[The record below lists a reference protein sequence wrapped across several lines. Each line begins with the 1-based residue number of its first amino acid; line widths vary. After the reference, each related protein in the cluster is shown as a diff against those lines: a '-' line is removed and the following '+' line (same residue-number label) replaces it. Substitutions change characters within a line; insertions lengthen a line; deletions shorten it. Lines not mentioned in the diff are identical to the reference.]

1 MNSMTRIGNRRTWL
15 SEIPGVLTLVLL
27 WVVLCSSGCG
37 SGRTP
42 SQAELPGVT
51 RATVDHLTREHAQL
65 RKSQVDDVAYH
76 LDIDVTRPGD
86 RFSGAVRIDYSLKK
100 VVRDLTVD
108 FSGGS
113 VDRIT
118 VNGRD
123 VEPDYNDFFITVSGE
138 DLRVG
143 SNVIE
148 IGYTQKYGTAGYGL
162 SRFIDQEDGRTY
174 LYSDLWP
181 YYANRLFPC
190 FDQPDLRAT
199 YELSVTVPA
208 DWVVSSSTREVA
220 IEDVPGEGPPRRRWN
235 FPRSAEFSTYLFSL
249 HAGPYRVWEAR
260 DDAIPLRLF
269 SRRSIAEHVDFEYWF
284 QWTRQGLEFYQ
295 EYFDIPYPYGKYD
308 QIIIPNFNYSAM
320 ENVAAVAFGEEY
332 VSRSSP
338 TREEREDVA
347 EIILHEMAHMW
358 FGNLVTMEW
367 WNGLWLNESSAEY
380 MSYLALASGIEG
392 SDVWHRFFLD
402 NKRSAYTADRRVTT
416 HPIEVPVA
424 DSVSFFLIFDSIT
437 YGKGSSVLK
446 QLAHYLGEDRFRE
459 GVSIYL
465 KDNALSNTRIEDFT
479 AAMER
484 AAGRDLDDWVE
495 QWLHQAGVNTIGV
508 DYTCADDRISS
519 FLVTQAAPE
528 GLPYLRQHRVQIGLY
543 RSDESGGMRVQSI
556 VPMTITGARTEVADA
571 IGRPCPV
578 MVHPNHGDWGYMR
591 VRLDDKTLSLVGSR
605 INDFDSPLLRS
616 MFWQNAWDMTR
627 DSTLSP
633 TAFVKLA
640 IDNIAKER
648 NEKIV
653 GQVLNSL
660 EGAMGYLHRIRPA
673 SKEALAEYGPRV
685 GALMWAQVLATEPGS
700 DLQRIWFDSYL
711 ATSHTTDELARL
723 EKILKGNLKVTGLAI
738 DQDRRWRIIARMNTM
753 AHPGAA
759 ELARAEAER
768 DRSEHGVRGVILAE
782 AGRPDLDIK
791 RKWLEQIQDKGSA
804 LSLSKQIDAMST
816 LFPSHQKELQ
826 RSLLDDLLEPLPRM
840 SVAREPFFLSS
851 YTRLLLSG
859 TCRPESV
866 RRLERSI
873 DENQGLNATVER
885 FLREVHEEDARCV
898 KIAETYFP

>member
-1 MNSMTRIGNRRTWL
+1 MNSMTRIGIRRTWL

-51 RATVDHLTREHAQL
+51 RATVDHLTREHARL
-65 RKSQVDDVAYH
+65 RKSQVDDVMYH

-108 FSGGS
+108 FPGGS
-113 VDRIT
+113 IDRIT

-347 EIILHEMAHMW
+347 AIILHEMAHMW

-402 NKRSAYTADRRVTT
+402 NKRSAYAADRRVTT

-424 DSVSFFLIFDSIT
+424 DSVSFFLVFDSIT

-446 QLAHYLGEDRFRE
+446 QLAHYLGEARFRE

-465 KDNALSNTRIEDFT
+465 KDNALDNTRIEDFT
-479 AAMER
+479 AAIER

-495 QWLHQAGVNTIGV
+495 QWLYQAGVNTIGV

-578 MVHPNHGDWGYMR
+578 MVYPNHDDWGYAR

-633 TAFVKLA
+633 TEFVDLA

-653 GQVLNSL
+653 TQVLNSL
-660 EGAMGYLHRIRPA
+660 EGAMDYLHRIRPA
-673 SKEALAEYGPRV
+673 SKQALAEYGPRV
-685 GALMWAQVLATEPGS
+685 EVLMWAQVLATEPGS

-738 DQDRRWRIIARMNTM
+738 DQDRRWRIIARLNTM

-759 ELARAEAER
+759 ELARAEAGQ
-768 DRSEHGVRGVILAE
+768 DRSEDGARGVILAE

-791 RKWLEQIQDKGSA
+791 RKWLEQIQDEGSA
-804 LSLSKQIDAMST
+804 LPLSKQIDAMST
-816 LFPSHQKELQ
+816 LFPSHQTDLQ
-826 RSLLDDLLEPLPRM
+826 MTLLEDLLEPLPAM

-873 DENQGLNATVER
+873 DENRGLNATVER
-885 FLREVHEEDARCV
+885 FLRETHEEDARCV